1 MKRLFVMDL
10 KNYDENWVRS
20 ARPSVRGI
28 IDCGDQFALIHNTKY
43 NYYAFPGG
51 GLDEGESNEEAL
63 IREVLEENGLTV
75 VPESIKSFCS
85 ALIIRKSF
93 VFENTIFEQENLYYY
108 CTADKNIG
116 ETKLESYEIED
127 GLKLEFMSL
136 EKAIEHNRSIDPK
149 SVRNGDADW
158 IDRETRIME
167 EFLCQRY
174 TQEQTS

>member
-28 IDCGDQFALIHNTKY
+28 IDCGDQFALIHNTVIPK
-43 NYYAFPGG
+43 
-51 GLDEGESNEEAL
+51 SIEEF
-63 IREVLEENGLTV
+63 G
-75 VPESIKSFCS
+75 S

-93 VFENTIFEQENLYYY
+93 VFENMIFEQENLYYY
-108 CTADKNIG
+108 CRADKNIG

-149 SVRNGDADW
+149 TVRNGDADW

>member
-63 IREVLEENGLTV
+63 IREVLEETGLTV
-75 VPESIKSFCS
+75 VPESIKAFGS

-108 CTADKNIG
+108 CRADKNIG

-127 GLKLEFMSL
+127 GLKLRFMSL
-136 EKAIEHNRSIDPK
+136 KKAIEHNRSIDSK
-149 SVRNGDADW
+149 TVRNGDADW
-158 IDRETRIME
+158 IDRETKIME